1 MNGAHFRAFLWL
13 RWRLFVNQVARG
25 GIISKIIM
33 VIGGVSA
40 AFLTV
45 TTFIVMFCVGL
56 FALPEVP
63 AEHRPMV
70 MLLVW
75 DGLALVF
82 CLSWSIGLL
91 AELQRTEAFS
101 LQKFLHLPVSLG
113 SAFTLNY
120 LTSLVCLTMV
130 LVVPMM
136 AGFSLGLMIGL
147 GPLAVVQLPLAAAF
161 VFMVTALSYQLQGWL
176 ASLMVNKRR
185 RRTIIVMV
193 TLAFI
198 LVFQVPNLLNIFQP
212 WGRGL
217 EQRHDALAKLQ
228 TELDRAKAAKE
239 ITEAQYRDRLAKSIK
254 DRERSD
260 QQLVV
265 TLKDWAWIANMAL
278 PIGWPAWGAASAVE
292 GNVLPAL
299 FGTVGL
305 TLIGVASMWRS
316 YRTTMRLYTGQYTA
330 GTKAPAPVPG
340 VAPTPKP
347 TTAALPA
354 FFMEKK
360 FPGLS
365 EQAAVIALTGVRSLL
380 RAPEVKLLLLTP
392 IIMIVVFGGMFFRGG
407 KDVPAALV
415 PLIAY
420 GAIATTLFTMGQLA
434 GNQFGY
440 DRSGFRIFV
449 LSPAPRREILL
460 GKNLAFLP
468 LVAVLTAPMLA
479 LIAILL
485 PLRLDHLL
493 ALPFQFVSMFL
504 IFCMLANGLSIL
516 APMPVAA
523 GSLKPVSP
531 KGLPMVLH
539 MLFVFT
545 VPSAMVP
552 TFAPLGV
559 EAILEAF
566 EWSFGLPICLVLTV
580 LEAATV
586 VALYRFVIA
595 AEGRFLQAREQ
606 KILEVVAAKAE

>member
-1 MNGAHFRAFLWL
+1 MNSAHFRAFLWL
-13 RWRLFVNQVARG
+13 RWRLFANQVARG
-25 GIISKIIM
+25 GIVSKIIL

-45 TTFIVMFCVGL
+45 TTFIVMFCAGL
-56 FALPEVP
+56 FGIPEVP
-63 AEHRPMV
+63 AQHRPLV
-70 MLLVW
+70 ILAVW

-82 CLSWSIGLL
+82 LLSWSSGLL

-130 LVVPMM
+130 LIAPMM
-136 AGFSLGLMIGL
+136 VGFSLGLMIGL
-147 GPLAVVQLPLAAAF
+147 GPLAIVQLPLAAAF
-161 VFMVTALSYQLQGWL
+161 LFMVTALSYQMQGWL

-198 LVFQVPNLLNIFQP
+198 LLFQAPNLFNLFMP
-212 WGRGL
+212 WTRGI
-217 EQRHDALAKLQ
+217 EREDTITKQRK
-228 TELDRAKAAKE
+228 ELDRALTAKE
-239 ITEAQYRDRLAKSIK
+239 ISDEQYRDRITKAVEEQNAR
-254 DRERSD
+254 DR
-260 QQLVV
+260 QLVV
-265 TLKDWAWIANMAL
+265 SLKDWAWIANMAL
-278 PIGWPAWGAASAVE
+278 PIGWPAWGAAAAAE
-292 GNVLPAL
+292 ENVLPAI
-299 FGTVGL
+299 FGTLGL

-330 GTKAPAPVPG
+330 GAKVPAPAS
-340 VAPTPKP
+340 APRP

-354 FFMEKK
+354 YFLERTL
-360 FPGLS
+360 PGLS
-365 EQAAVIALTGVRSLL
+365 EQAAVIALTGLRSLL
-380 RAPEVKLLLLTP
+380 RALEVKMLLLSP
-392 IIMIVVFGGMFFRGG
+392 IIMIVIFGGMFLRGG
-407 KDVPAALV
+407 MNVPAGVV

-420 GAIATTLFTMGQLA
+420 GAVAMTLFTMGQLA

-440 DRSGFRIFV
+440 DRSGFRVFV

-468 LVAVLTAPMLA
+468 LVAVLSAPMIA
-479 LIAILL
+479 LVAIFL
-485 PLRLDHLL
+485 PMRLDHLL

-504 IFCMLANGLSIL
+504 IYCMMANVLSIL
-516 APMPVAA
+516 APMPVAS

-545 VPSAMVP
+545 VPTALAP
-552 TFAPLGV
+552 TFAPLGI
-559 EAILEAF
+559 EALLEALDL
-566 EWSFGLPICLVLTV
+566 SFGLPICLVLTV
-580 LEAATV
+580 LIAAAV
-586 VALYRFVIA
+586 VALYRLVIT

-606 KILEVVAAKAE
+606 KILDVVVAKAE